1 MIFLPTCL
9 VGEATL
15 TNPAGLCK
23 MANKN
28 MSTQYDAY
36 EVVVG
41 LEVHA
46 QLLTNS
52 KLFCGDSAAF
62 GGDPNTHISPIT
74 LAHPGTLPKLNK
86 KAITYAVKMGLACNC
101 TITRHNYF
109 ARKNYFYPD
118 LPKGYQLSQH
128 TTAVCMGG
136 YVTIRTQNGDTK
148 DIRLNRIHMEEDAG
162 KSLHDVDPRNTCVD
176 YNRAGVPLV
185 EIVTEPDIRSGDEAY
200 AYLTELRKLLRYLEI
215 CDGNLEEGSMRC
227 DANVSIRKKGDTRLG
242 TKVEVKNLNSI
253 RNVKRAI
260 EYETKRM
267 IDLVESGGTV
277 IQQTRS
283 FDAANGTTFAMRTK
297 EDANDYRYF
306 ADPDLTPFVVTEA
319 MLQEISATIPQLPE
333 QRVAHYMQQLQLPE
347 YDARVITDEKELA
360 VYFEQ
365 IIEHTSNYKAA
376 ANWMLG
382 PIKSWLNETGE
393 PVTALPVQPAAV
405 AALIALID
413 SNQLNFSVAST
424 KVFGALLQE
433 PGKEPLQIARELNL
447 LQDSDEGNVA
457 AWIEEVLNKM
467 PDKVAE
473 YKKGKKGLIGLFV
486 GEVKKVSKGKADPKL
501 TNDILLKKLQ

>member
-1 MIFLPTCL
+1 MSMI
-9 VGEATL
+9 
-15 TNPAGLCK
+15 
-23 MANKN
+23 
-28 MSTQYDAY
+28 YDEF

-62 GGDPNTHISPIT
+62 GGEPNTHISPIT

-86 KAITYAVKMGLACNC
+86 KAISYAVKIGLACNC

-128 TTAVCMGG
+128 TTPVCVGG
-136 YVTIRTQNGDTK
+136 YVTIRTQEGAR

-162 KSLHDVDPRNTCVD
+162 KSLHDVDAKNTCVD

-185 EIVTEPDIRSGDEAY
+185 EIVTEPDIHSGDEAY

-215 CDGNLEEGSMRC
+215 CDGNMEEGSMRC
-227 DANVSIRKKGDTRLG
+227 DANISVRKKGDPKLG

-260 EYETKRM
+260 EYEAKRL
-267 IDLVESGGTV
+267 IDIIEAGEKV

-283 FDAANGTTFAMRTK
+283 FDAGNGTTFALRTK

-306 ADPDLTPFVVTEA
+306 ADPDLTPFVVTDA
-319 MLQEISATIPQLPE
+319 LLQEVKASIPALPE
-333 QRVAHYMQQLQLPE
+333 ERVARYTRQLQLPD

-365 IIEHTSNYKAA
+365 IIEHSTNYKAA

-382 PIKSWLNETGE
+382 PIKSWLNETSE
-393 PVTALPVQPAAV
+393 PITAFPIQPKAI

-413 SNQLNFSVAST
+413 SNQVNFSVAST
-424 KVFGALLQE
+424 KIFAALLKE
-433 PGKEPLQIARELNL
+433 PGKQPLQIAKELNL

>member
-1 MIFLPTCL
+1 
-9 VGEATL
+9 
-15 TNPAGLCK
+15 
-23 MANKN
+23 
-28 MSTQYDAY
+28 MSISYEAY
-36 EVVVG
+36 EIVVG

-62 GGDPNTHISPIT
+62 GGEPNTHISPIT
-74 LAHPGTLPKLNK
+74 LGHPGTLPKLNK
-86 KAITYAVKMGLACNC
+86 KAITYAIKMGLACHC
-101 TITRHNYF
+101 SITRHNYF

-118 LPKGYQLSQH
+118 LPKGYQLTQH
-128 TTAVCMGG
+128 TTPICCGG
-136 YVTIRTQNGDTK
+136 YVTIRTQEGTK
-148 DIRLNRIHMEEDAG
+148 DIKLNRIHLEEDAG
-162 KSLHDVDPRNTCVD
+162 KSLHDIDPNNTCVD

-185 EIVTEPDIRSGDEAY
+185 EIVTEPDLRSGEDAY
-200 AYLTELRKLLRYLEI
+200 AYLTELRKLLRYLEV
-215 CDGNLEEGSMRC
+215 CDGNMEEGSMRC
-227 DANVSIRKKGDTRLG
+227 DANISIRKKGDPKLG

-260 EYETKRM
+260 EYESKRM
-267 IDLVESGGTV
+267 IDLVESGGTIV
-277 IQQTRS
+277 QQTRS
-283 FDAANGTTFAMRTK
+283 FDAANGTTFALRTK

-306 ADPDLTPFVVTEA
+306 ADPDLAPFVVTEE
-319 MLQEISATIPQLPE
+319 MLNEVKSTIPLLPE
-333 QRVAHYMQQLQLPE
+333 EKVAKYMQEWRLPE

-365 IIEHTSNYKAA
+365 IIEHTTNYKAA

-382 PIKSWLNETGE
+382 PVKSWLNETGQ
-393 PVTALPVQPAAV
+393 PVTELPVTPAAI
-405 AALIALID
+405 ASLIGLID
-413 SNQLNFSVAST
+413 GNQLNFSVAST
-424 KVFGALLQE
+424 RVFNALLKE
-433 PGKEPLQIARELNL
+433 PTKEPLQLAKDLNL

>member
-1 MIFLPTCL
+1 
-9 VGEATL
+9 
-15 TNPAGLCK
+15 
-23 MANKN
+23 
-28 MSTQYDAY
+28 MSIQYDAY

-74 LAHPGTLPKLNK
+74 MGHPGTLPKLNK
-86 KAITYAVKMGLACNC
+86 KAITFAVKMGLACNC
-101 TITRHNYF
+101 SITRHNYF

-128 TTAVCMGG
+128 TTPVCTEG
-136 YVTIRTQNGDTK
+136 YVTIRTQDGIK

-162 KSLHDVDPRNTCVD
+162 KSLHDIDPQNTCVD
-176 YNRAGVPLV
+176 LNRAGVPLV

-200 AYLTELRKLLRYLEI
+200 AYLIELRKLLRYLEI
-215 CDGNLEEGSMRC
+215 CDGNMEEGSMRC
-227 DANVSIRKKGDTRLG
+227 DANVSVRKKGETKLG
-242 TKVEVKNLNSI
+242 TRVEVKNLNSI

-260 EYETKRM
+260 EYEAKRL
-267 IDLVESGGTV
+267 IDLIENGETIV
-277 IQQTRS
+277 QQTRS
-283 FDAANGTTFAMRTK
+283 FDAGNGTTFALRTK

-306 ADPDLTPFVVTEA
+306 ADPDLTPFVVTEQ
-319 MLQEISATIPQLPE
+319 MMQEVKATISMLPE
-333 QRVAHYMQQLQLPE
+333 QRVARYTQQLQLPD

-365 IIEHTSNYKAA
+365 IIEHTQNYKAA

-393 PVTALPVQPAAV
+393 PITALPAQPATIAS
-405 AALIALID
+405 LIALID

-424 KVFGALLQE
+424 RVFTALLKE
-433 PGKEPLQIARELNL
+433 PGKQPLQLARELNL
-447 LQDSDEGNVA
+447 LQDSDETNVA